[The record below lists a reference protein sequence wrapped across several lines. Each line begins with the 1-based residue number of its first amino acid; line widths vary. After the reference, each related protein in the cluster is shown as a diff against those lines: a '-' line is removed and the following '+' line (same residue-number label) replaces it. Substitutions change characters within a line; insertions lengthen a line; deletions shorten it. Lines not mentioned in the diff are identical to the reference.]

1 MPYVDVK
8 AHAPKLGVR
17 VRPSD
22 PDAPNAAERGK
33 WGAAKSDYR
42 VPVSKRMKGDYE
54 RERDG
59 RLRVRPEMH
68 HDVLGNYEER
78 TWNEHKDAIIER
90 AEEKFLKHES
100 PRAVHDCGTG

>member
-1 MPYVDVK
+1 
-8 AHAPKLGVR
+8 
-17 VRPSD
+17 
-22 PDAPNAAERGK
+22 
-33 WGAAKSDYR
+33 
-42 VPVSKRMKGDYE
+42 MKGDYE